1 MQMSDSITSKKQKIK
16 YVSFR
21 NTNMLKV
28 TERTFYEI
36 ISRFLQENFNAQSLQ
51 EVGGGEGRGYI
62 DLYFQLDS
70 TSFLLEIKI
79 GGEKE
84 LAKAI
89 DKMYNKYIPEFETK
103 NIIILVYPDRWE
115 KVHISPELIEKVKEE
130 VLNEK
135 VTGRVYTDYWSA
147 WPSKDV
153 KSIFYTLVDKFKKKE
168 VNVEFDSV
176 VKAIRELVQE
186 LNTAIRQARTKEIF
200 EEVATKLELFA
211 GLGEIKNKQKAESE
225 VSMLASYLLF
235 NQLLFYHVYKVKA
248 KDESL
253 DELKPIK
260 SIKELYEY
268 FTKIERIDYQPIYS
282 IKLLDKIPETPVT
295 VGLIN
300 RVITNLTLLRAEH
313 ITQDLAG
320 RFFHALLPRDVAK
333 VWAAFY
339 TNPIAAEILA
349 NLAIEEWDES
359 VLDPACGSGTLLAAS
374 YRRKL
379 ELYEKQTVKKLD
391 EETVRKLHKKF
402 IEEDITGIDIMPFAA
417 HLTAINLAAQRLDQ
431 PTNVVRV
438 ARWDSLEL
446 APDIKNLEF
455 KKEGILLKQFT
466 QAVQLT
472 LHGKSE
478 VIKKVETISPSG
490 RGRGFYL
497 KPVDIVIMN
506 PPFSDREKLPKDYLR
521 KLSDESDCGRV
532 LGKICG
538 HQINLWGYFI
548 ALADLFLKP
557 NGKIAAVLPINI
569 ARGKASE
576 KIRNY
581 LLNNYHIKYIIKT
594 TKDLAFS
601 ESAEFR
607 DILLI
612 AEKRKPHN
620 NDLTTIIF
628 LKKSI
633 REMDLE
639 EIREIINNISSN
651 VGSTNYYEMRKL
663 STLELLSNKNNFMRF
678 IIGKNLKINEVLNTF
693 FEEMVNRSKDTL
705 ENFKEE
711 SLKEGFGLRPEGLSE
726 VIMVTRP
733 LHPSR
738 IKRAFLILTKENKN
752 GLVSIKIKNTTMK
765 IELNKNSLIPSIRSI
780 TGIRFLNISHH
791 HDYIIPI
798 QYNGFETVLG
808 LSKLKGAIK
817 WDEIKEKIRKTGTTH
832 IVIPNRI
839 NLSSPN
845 NFIIVPFSKEALTP
859 VGKFFLFMEDL
870 SEEGFTILTIYLNS
884 ICFLTELLLNRT
896 EATGAYFD
904 IKIADLINMHKLNV
918 DKIMNDDKNK
928 KLLIDVWKKISI
940 IKFPSIIEQFEKRF
954 WARVEL
960 DKTILKVLGFSEEEI
975 EEILPEVYDA
985 IVEELKSI
993 KEVR

>member
-186 LNTAIRQARTKEIF
+186 LNTAVRQARTKEIF

-557 NGKIAAVLPINI
+557 NGKMAAVVPINI
-569 ARGKASE
+569 ARGKATE
-576 KIRNY
+576 KIRKY
-581 LLNNYHIKYIIKT
+581 FLENYHIKYIVKT

-601 ESAEFR
+601 ESAKFR

-612 AEKRKPHN
+612 AEKRKPEDI
-620 NDLTTIIF
+620 DLTTIVF

-633 REMDLE
+633 RDIDSNKVK
-639 EIREIINNISSN
+639 EIVNNILSDIY
-651 VGSTNYYEMRKL
+651 STEDYEMQKIP
-663 STLELLSNKNNFMRF
+663 TYQLLGNKNNLMKFLRGSSVERNNV
-678 IIGKNLKINEVLNTF
+678 ILKFLETIK
-693 FEEMVNRSKDTL
+693 SKS
-705 ENFKEE
+705 K
-711 SLKEGFGLRPEGLSE
+711 
-726 VIMVTRP
+726 
-733 LHPSR
+733 
-738 IKRAFLILTKENKN
+738 
-752 GLVSIKIKNTTMK
+752 
-765 IELNKNSLIPSIRSI
+765 
-780 TGIRFLNISHH
+780 
-791 HDYIIPI
+791 
-798 QYNGFETVLG
+798 
-808 LSKLKGAIK
+808 SKL
-817 WDEIKEKIRKTGTTH
+817 
-832 IVIPNRI
+832 I
-839 NLSSPN
+839 NLSSEEMLEGFHASPAGLSQLVFVVNPIDKSRIERNVLLILKKIEDNYIKVEQPELNKEFKIEKNKIAPAIKTLTGIKTMDVTYSHDFLIVDNFDNFQDLIHLSKWKGKFDWEEVRKRMIGRATHVAILHRINIFSKNTHFISCFSENPFYTTHAFNIFPN
-845 NFIIVPFSKEALTP
+845 NSKEESKLLCL
-859 VGKFFLFMEDL
+859 FFNSVAGFSQILNLMKETTGQYIEFMESDL
-870 SEEGFTILTIYLNS
+870 KEIKVLNFKVFSQSEKS
-884 ICFLTELLLNRT
+884 IME
-896 EATGAYFD
+896 E
-904 IKIADLINMHKLNV
+904 V
-918 DKIMNDDKNK
+918 WNK
-928 KLLIDVWKKISI
+928 VSSI
-940 IKFPSIIEQFEKRF
+940 EFPSILDQFEKRF

-960 DKTILKVLGFSEEEI
+960 DKIILKILGFSNKEI
-975 EEILPEVYDA
+975 DEWLPKIYDA